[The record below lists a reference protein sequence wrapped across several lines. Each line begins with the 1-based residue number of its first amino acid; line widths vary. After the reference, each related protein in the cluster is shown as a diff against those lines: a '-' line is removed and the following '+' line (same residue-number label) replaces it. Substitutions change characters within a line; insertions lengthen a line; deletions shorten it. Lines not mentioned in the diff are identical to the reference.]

1 MGVDGAQGP
10 RVWTRLP
17 ACQALVIRGWA
28 CPGARGMLYA
38 TYTSP
43 SDYPSD
49 FKELLGACWGVEC
62 ASCSCH
68 VCNYCYTARGS
79 VHPTRHG
86 SLGPGAALVTIESP

>member
-38 TYTSP
+38 TYTS
-43 SDYPSD
+43 
-49 FKELLGACWGVEC
+49 LLKKKKGTHHGAF
-62 ASCSCH
+62 ASCDDVRCRLAPRCRASAC
-68 VCNYCYTARGS
+68 AIS
-79 VHPTRHG
+79 PTWEDQVDMG
-86 SLGPGAALVTIESP
+86 CT